1 MPEIDLGPV
10 IGPQG
15 PKGDTGPQGEQGPQ
29 GPQGPAGKF
38 DMDAGLT
45 FSEASARANIN
56 SGESLKTILGKI
68 KKYFTDLK
76 PHAFKAPANNFT
88 TTDATT
94 AAAAPT
100 VKQLKEDY
108 DALNSALAYVK
119 HSQGNFGQEGS
130 VETYGNIIMEKRS
143 NSKCDIHIQFGLP
156 QVNPEGDSY
165 IIFNMHL
172 LKNLLGISS
181 LTFDQSQAFL
191 RPISQ
196 PLDSDYGENRCGM
209 QINDTG
215 QIGRYYYYDDGQQG
229 WGSISCKNLIE
240 AGFLVHDGK
249 YEIDIWGAT
258 FS

>member
-1 MPEIDLGPV
+1 MFLLPSGNEL
-10 IGPQG
+10 
-15 PKGDTGPQGEQGPQ
+15 
-29 GPQGPAGKF
+29 
-38 DMDAGLT
+38 
-45 FSEASARANIN
+45 AS
-56 SGESLKTILGKI
+56 K
-68 KKYFTDLK
+68 
-76 PHAFKAPANNFT
+76 
-88 TTDATT
+88 
-94 AAAAPT
+94 
-100 VKQLKEDY
+100 
-108 DALNSALAYVK
+108 NSALAYVK

-165 IIFNMHL
+165 IIFNMQL

>member
-1 MPEIDLGPV
+1 MAQIDLGPV

-15 PKGDTGPQGEQGPQ
+15 PKGDPGEIGPQGPQ

-45 FSEASARANIN
+45 FSKASARANIN

-108 DALNSALAYVK
+108 DALNSALVDNLNKNEVALTVSSYYPTSYLYRSGQVVYLRCAGLVKQAVSEGTEYTVTTNAPSAYRP
-119 HSQGNFGQEGS
+119 S
-130 VETYGNIIMEKRS
+130 VELILFAVAVIDGTIIR
-143 NSKCDIHIQFGLP
+143 
-156 QVNPEGDSY
+156 VR
-165 IIFNMHL
+165 
-172 LKNLLGISS
+172 ISP
-181 LTFDQSQAFL
+181 D
-191 RPISQ
+191 
-196 PLDSDYGENRCGM
+196 
-209 QINDTG
+209 G
-215 QIGRYYYYDDGQQG
+215 QITFTPSRDLIVGLGL
-229 WGSISCKNLIE
+229 NLH
-240 AGFLVHDGK
+240 LMYMTGK
-249 YEIDIWGAT
+249 SN
-258 FS
+258 F